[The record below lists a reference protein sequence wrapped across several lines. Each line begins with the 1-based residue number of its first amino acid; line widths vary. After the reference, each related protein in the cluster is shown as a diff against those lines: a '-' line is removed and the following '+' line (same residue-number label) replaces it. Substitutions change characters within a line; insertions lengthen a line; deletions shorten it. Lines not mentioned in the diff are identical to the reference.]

1 MDRLQMLVD
10 MLRGTRQVYEPPQQV
25 GLLGNVQPNS
35 LLNPATVNPLMAR
48 QFNNQ
53 ALGQIANRY
62 PGQVRNPYQ
71 GERDYFQSN
80 PQVGGMMSQA
90 GDPTVTLNPFAPLAP
105 TERDAVA
112 RNEMARVHMRDNMR
126 PSFAITPQQ
135 RGLLAG
141 TTYQGAPDQDVR
153 ETIAARLYS
162 GDPSGGNPSEE
173 QASFIAALRKALGR

>member
-1 MDRLQMLVD
+1 MPAP
-10 MLRGTRQVYEPPQQV
+10 Y
-25 GLLGNVQPNS
+25 GLLGPVT
-35 LLNPATVNPLMAR
+35 ANPLMQR
-48 QFNNQ
+48 QFNNH

-90 GDPTVTLNPFAPLAP
+90 GDPTVTLNPYSPLAP

-112 RNEMARVHMRDNMR
+112 RNEMARVHMRDGMR

-135 RGLLAG
+135 RGLLSG
-141 TTYQGAPDQDVR
+141 TTYHGAPDQDVR
-153 ETIAARLYS
+153 ETLAARMLT
-162 GDPSGGNPSEE
+162 GDRSGGTPTDE
-173 QASFIAALRKALGR
+173 QAQFIARLRQAMGIK

>member
-1 MDRLQMLVD
+1 M
-10 MLRGTRQVYEPPQQV
+10 PP
-25 GLLGNVQPNS
+25 GLLGPVTA
-35 LLNPATVNPLMAR
+35 NPMMQR

-62 PGQVRNPYQ
+62 PGQVRSPYQ
-71 GERDYFQSN
+71 GENLFFQNN

-90 GDPTVTLNPFAPLAP
+90 GDPTVTLNPYSPLAP

-135 RGLLAG
+135 RGLLSG

-153 ETIAARLYS
+153 ETLAARMLT
-162 GDPSGGNPSEE
+162 GDKSGGNPTSE
-173 QASFIAALRKALGR
+173 QAQFLAQLRQAMGWK